1 MNIQYF
7 KIVALSLALISANTW
22 ADLADV
28 KNKGVLSVSLYKDF
42 PPYSYVKEGKQQGI
56 DVDIAN
62 ALANKLGVSSQIR
75 LVGAD
80 ENVEDDLR
88 NNVWKGHYL
97 GGGVTDVML
106 HMPVDNAFSA
116 KVDKVKFIAPYQ
128 LEQVAFAF
136 NTNKV
141 GQHPTLA
148 NFMSEPIGVEVD
160 TLSDFYLLQAMQGQ
174 ISKNIRHFENI
185 SKASDA
191 LKAGEIS
198 GIMGPRG
205 ELEGVLA
212 EHPANIQIQ
221 SLITPG
227 LARNSWAMGIAV
239 KADNAELA
247 NALNN
252 SMADLVRDGTVK
264 HIFEQYKV
272 GYNPPAAPP
281 EALKPP
287 APTTPP
293 VITSPIPTQPPT
305 QAQPLAK

>member
-212 EHPANIQIQ
+212 ERPANIQIQ

-247 NALNN
+247 NALSN
-252 SMADLVRDGTVK
+252 SMAGLVRDGTVK

>member
-42 PPYSYVKEGKQQGI
+42 PPYSYVKDGKQQGI